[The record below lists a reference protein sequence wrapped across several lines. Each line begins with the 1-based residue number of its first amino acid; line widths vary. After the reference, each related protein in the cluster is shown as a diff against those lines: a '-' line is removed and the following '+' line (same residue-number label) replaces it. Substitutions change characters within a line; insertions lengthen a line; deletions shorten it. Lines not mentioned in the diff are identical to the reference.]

1 MITENQI
8 NPEDDQQEEIIPTE
22 EEKLKEEVEKI
33 AEQDPD
39 EAVHLNTPTISE
51 ENKVHDADDAVH
63 KTVTP
68 SVVAE
73 DINKQIDPDDAVHGK

>member
-8 NPEDDQQEEIIPTE
+8 TPEDDQQEEIISTE
-22 EEKLKEEVEKI
+22 EKELQDEVEKI

-51 ENKVHDADDAVH
+51 ENKLHDADDAVH

-73 DINKQIDPDDAVHGK
+73 DINKQIDSDDAVHGK